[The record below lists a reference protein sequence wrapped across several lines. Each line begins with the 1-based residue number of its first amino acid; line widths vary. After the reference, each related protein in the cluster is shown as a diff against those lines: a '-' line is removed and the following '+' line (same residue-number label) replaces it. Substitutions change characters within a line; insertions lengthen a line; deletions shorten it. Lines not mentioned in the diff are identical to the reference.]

1 MQKYYT
7 LILGRSDNPYVNNPI
22 IIIGNM
28 LVSYKSAAKVF
39 ALNSTQSYENAYL
52 FFEVGLLTITS
63 YIFVK
68 HIFER
73 TFMWFND
80 KYRVMHFE

>member
-1 MQKYYT
+1 MLKYYT

-39 ALNSTQSYENAYL
+39 ALNSTQPYENAYL
-52 FFEVGLLTITS
+52 FLRLGYLPLLVIS
-63 YIFVK
+63 L
-68 HIFER
+68 
-73 TFMWFND
+73 
-80 KYRVMHFE
+80 